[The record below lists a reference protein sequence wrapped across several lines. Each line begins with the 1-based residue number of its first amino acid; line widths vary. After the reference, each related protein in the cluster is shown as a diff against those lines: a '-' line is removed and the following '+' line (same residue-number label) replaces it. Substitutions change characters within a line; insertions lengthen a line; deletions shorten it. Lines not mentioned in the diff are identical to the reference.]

1 MPAVNTKE
9 WLDPEPRANLLR
21 TEVSETQLLN
31 SLLLCPAET
40 AMDCP
45 RLEPNITAGFWT
57 SHSAFAEE
65 TESTVGEEYEMT
77 DVDDTTTIPVV
88 TTKWRLELCPLA
100 LLHMMFVV
108 DDQIVAAQAVDP
120 SLIDVLYD
128 PCFHVEPPD
137 KFRTDLLAK
146 FPNACIDVDAN
157 ENDSV
162 QLPVVRPTVTDTNLD
177 APTCCST

>member
-77 DVDDTTTIPVV
+77 DVDDTTTIPVG
-88 TTKWRLELCPLA
+88 TTK
-100 LLHMMFVV
+100 
-108 DDQIVAAQAVDP
+108 
-120 SLIDVLYD
+120 
-128 PCFHVEPPD
+128 
-137 KFRTDLLAK
+137 
-146 FPNACIDVDAN
+146 
-157 ENDSV
+157 
-162 QLPVVRPTVTDTNLD
+162 
-177 APTCCST
+177 